1 MRFDVSI
8 FLLILLISCGQEN
21 KSNLE
26 TTNVIQDTE
35 DTILVKQQNV
45 LNKSYEVGFYSK
57 SFSYYWVTGKDTI
70 DFFMNVAEY
79 EKDTTCSINIHHKK
93 SKQFTTTLDR
103 INQSLP
109 TIRNDFDIAKL
120 NFIFFRSPIYYLDL
134 TKELMNEYE
143 KKFGKKSISYQDLN
157 DFLLSS
163 SLNTRLNSFLHPLNK
178 KVKRYSIEK
187 FQLVEKKNFNSY
199 LPDTD
204 LTDYPEFAIGGMGL
218 SVQLENLK

>member
-1 MRFDVSI
+1 MRFNVSI
-8 FLLILLISCGQEN
+8 LLFILLISCGQEN
-21 KSNLE
+21 KSNPE
-26 TTNVIQDTE
+26 NTNVIQDAK
-35 DTILVKQQNV
+35 DTILIKQQNV

-79 EKDTTCSINIHHKK
+79 EKDSTCSINIHHKK
-93 SKQFTTTLDR
+93 SLLFKTTLER

-109 TIRNDFDIAKL
+109 IIRNDFDITKL
-120 NFIFFRSPIYYLDL
+120 RSLYFKSPIYYLDL
-134 TKELMNEYE
+134 TNELMNEYE
-143 KKFGKKSISYQDLN
+143 KKFGKKGISYQDLN

-163 SLNTRLNSFLHPLNK
+163 SLNTRLNSFLHPFNK

-187 FQLVEKKNFNSY
+187 FQLVDKKNFNSY
-199 LPDTD
+199 LPHTD

-218 SVQLENLK
+218 SVQLENIK